1 MGDLPSRIALVYDR
15 VNKWGGAERVLLALH
30 EMFPHAPLYTSVY
43 NPAAAGWA
51 KVFPEVLPTFLQ
63 KFPWARSNHE
73 LYPWLTPIAFETLKF
88 DDYDIII
95 SVTSADAKG
104 ITTKPG
110 TFHLCYCLTP
120 TRYLW
125 SHEDFYKS
133 QTSKIFHPLFNYL
146 KSWDLIASR
155 RPDAYIA
162 ISRTV
167 KDRIKKYYDQDS
179 QVIYPPVDVD
189 FFSQPST
196 MNHKLITNNFFLYV
210 GRLVAYKQAEIL
222 VGIFND
228 LKLPL
233 AIIGTGSLESKLKA
247 MAAPNIYFL
256 GALSESD
263 LTAYYQHARAVL
275 FIHEED
281 FGLVPLEA
289 HAAGT
294 PVIGLNRGGVTET
307 VIHGQTGLLLDDI
320 NDLKNVILNFDPTQ
334 FDRKFIKTH
343 AQKFAKDRFKRE
355 FKSSLVRS
363 YSGWRRRHPSLA
375 PLPRKLP

>member
-1 MGDLPSRIALVYDR
+1 MANLPKRIALVYDR

-30 EMFPHAPLYTSVY
+30 ELFPDAPLYTAVY
-43 NPAAAGWA
+43 NSATAGWA
-51 KVFPEVLPTFLQ
+51 KVFPKVVPSFLQ
-63 KFPWARSNHE
+63 KFPLAKSNHE
-73 LYPWLTPIAFETLKF
+73 LYPWLTPMAFETLKF
-88 DDYDIII
+88 DDYDIVI
-95 SVTSADAKG
+95 SITSADAKG
-104 ITTKPG
+104 IITKPN
-110 TFHLCYCLTP
+110 TFHICYCLTP

-155 RPDAYIA
+155 RPDAYLA
-162 ISRTV
+162 ISQTV
-167 KDRIKKYYDQDS
+167 QSRISKFYGQSSD
-179 QVIYPPVDVD
+179 VIYPPIDAD
-189 FFSQPST
+189 IFSKTQPPP
-196 MNHKLITNNFFLYV
+196 NIKDFFLYV
-210 GRLVAYKQAEIL
+210 GRLVAYKQAEVL
-222 VGIFND
+222 VEIFND

-247 MAAPNIYFL
+247 IASPNIYFL
-256 GALSESD
+256 GQLSETD

-294 PVIGLNRGGVTET
+294 PVIGLNRGGATET
-307 VIHGQTGLLLDDI
+307 IIHGQTGLLLDDI
-320 NDLKNVILNFDPTQ
+320 NDLKNVILNFDPAQ
-334 FDRKFIKTH
+334 FDREFIKSH
-343 AQKFAKDRFKRE
+343 AQKFAKDRFQRE
-355 FKSSLVRS
+355 FKQALIRS

-375 PLPRKLP
+375 PLPRKLS